1 MQLSLEKK
9 ELERRLQSINTESEQ
24 LSILSYEKA
33 EAINQQELEVVKLK
47 DEVNTLE
54 STSTITE
61 EEIEALAPVCR
72 SMETAQE
79 EFKNF
84 KLKL

>member
-61 EEIEALAPVCR
+61 EEIEALATVCR